1 LKGILLLAYGGPGS
15 LEELPA
21 FLDQVRGGRPY
32 TDDFLAA
39 VTERYRSIGGASP
52 MPGIVRSVAER
63 LGKRCGL
70 PAYVGM
76 LHSSP
81 SIDDAVDRMA
91 RDGVSRALALCMA
104 PHYSAASIG
113 RYQRRLAGAAEA
125 RGLPFTLVE
134 HWHTAEP
141 YVQGLAASIQGTCAA
156 LGPGKALPHVVFS
169 AHSLPKAALPAG
181 DPYEAQ
187 LRETA
192 GLVAKRLGIWDG
204 GWTLAFQSVSGPAD
218 EWLGPSVEQIVR
230 ARAERGEDHVVV
242 CPCGFLADQVEV
254 LHDLDIALRRTATGL
269 GVTLLRTPL
278 LNDRPAVIDSL
289 AGLVEGWDS

>member
-1 LKGILLLAYGGPGS
+1 
-15 LEELPA
+15 
-21 FLDQVRGGRPY
+21 
-32 TDDFLAA
+32 
-39 VTERYRSIGGASP
+39 
-52 MPGIVRSVAER
+52 MPRIVRSVAEK
-63 LGKRCGL
+63 LGQRCGL

-81 SIDDAVDRMA
+81 GIEDAVEHMA
-91 RDGVSRALALCMA
+91 RDGVSRAIALCMA

-113 RYQRRLAGAAEA
+113 RYQRRLAGAADVQS
-125 RGLPFTLVE
+125 LPFTLVE

-141 YVQGLAASIQGTCAA
+141 YIQGLAASIEEACAA
-156 LGPGKALPHVVFS
+156 LGPGRALPHVVFS
-169 AHSLPKAALPAG
+169 AHSLPKAALPAD

-187 LRETA
+187 VRETA
-192 GLVAKRLGIWDG
+192 GLAAGKLGIGED
-204 GWTLAFQSVSGPAD
+204 GWTLAFQSVSGPAG
-218 EWLGPSVEQIVR
+218 EWLSPSVEEIVR
-230 ARAERGEDHVVV
+230 GCAERGEDHVVV

-254 LHDLDIALRRTATGL
+254 LHDLDIALKQTAAGL

>member
-1 LKGILLLAYGGPGS
+1 MLAYGGPDS

-21 FLDQVRGGRPY
+21 FLAEVRGGRPY

-52 MPGIVRSVAER
+52 MPRIVRNVAEK
-63 LGKRCGL
+63 LGQRCGL

-81 SIDDAVDRMA
+81 SIEDAVERMT
-91 RDGVSRALALCMA
+91 RDGVSQAIALCMA

-113 RYQRRLAGAAEA
+113 RYQRRVAGAAEA

-141 YVQGLAASIQGTCAA
+141 YLQGLAASIQEACAA
-156 LGPGKALPHVVFS
+156 LESGRALPHVVFS

-181 DPYEAQ
+181 DPYEVQ

-192 GLVAKRLGIWDG
+192 GLVASQLGIGDD
-204 GWTLAFQSVSGPAD
+204 GWTLSFQSISGPAD
-218 EWLGPSVEQIVR
+218 EWLGPSVEEIVR

-254 LHDLDIALRRTATGL
+254 LHDLDIALKQTAAGL

-278 LNDRPAVIDSL
+278 LNDRPAVIDGL
-289 AGLVEGWDS
+289 AGLVERWDS